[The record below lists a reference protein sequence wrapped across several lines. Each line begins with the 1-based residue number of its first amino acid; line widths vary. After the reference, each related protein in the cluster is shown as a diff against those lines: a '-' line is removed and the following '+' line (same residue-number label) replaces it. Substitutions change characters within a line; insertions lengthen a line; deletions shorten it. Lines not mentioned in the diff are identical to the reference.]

1 MNDKKIIDAVSKL
14 SMPILE
20 ERDLELVDIE
30 FKRERSG
37 WILRFFVEKK
47 GGRVSL
53 DECAEASQEIG
64 VILEVEDIIPFAYHL
79 EVSSPGLNRQL
90 KKDKDFATFTGRL
103 VRILTK
109 FPVENLTDFR
119 GTLLG
124 IEGDKVR
131 VNGGGKIW
139 EIPLSGIA
147 RANLDF

>member
-1 MNDKKIIDAVSKL
+1 MNDKKIIEAVSRL
-14 SMPILE
+14 SLPVLE

-53 DECAEASQEIG
+53 DDCAEASQEIG
-64 VILEVEDIIPFAYHL
+64 VILEVEDPIPFAYHL

-90 KKDKDFATFTGRL
+90 KKYKDFVIFTGRL

-124 IEGDKVR
+124 IEGDKVK
-131 VNGGGKIW
+131 VKGGGRVW